1 MTKLE
6 IKTLEE
12 NLIRIR
18 DQYRLDMYDRESIA
32 DAVNLIAHNESVLAE
47 NE

>member
-12 NLIRIR
+12 KLIRIR
-18 DQYRLDMYDRESIA
+18 DQYNMNMWDRDVIA
-32 DAVNLIAHNESVLAE
+32 DAVNLITLNEAKLADE
-47 NE
+47 